1 MRIIRQICVCALLAA
16 LTGLI
21 VCTIQLVHAATT
33 TVSALPGEV
42 CATRAALV
50 AEVQAARQDVLVR
63 SERQFEALRKDLLAE
78 AGEMRLMADRRVGDT
93 LAKADLALNTAEEVR
108 RDLQPV
114 VEAAQGMRHDLQ
126 PVLEAAQGTLRD
138 ADRTVTDLHPQLL
151 GLVAASKVT
160 AGETAQTMRDIR
172 GAVPSFIAQGQK
184 ITGNVDTATME
195 FSGVASNLNRITK
208 PKWYDRLLG
217 YALNGVIIYRNLNPI
232 TDLSVKGVQL
242 LTSH

>member
-21 VCTIQLVHAATT
+21 VSTIQLVHAATV

-50 AEVQAARQDVLVR
+50 TEVEAARQDVLVR
-63 SERQFEALRKDLLAE
+63 SERQVEALRKDLLAE
-78 AGEMRLMADRRVGDT
+78 AGAMRLMADRRVGDT

-114 VEAAQGMRHDLQ
+114 AEAAQGLRQDLK

-151 GLVAASKVT
+151 GLIAASKVT